1 MTGSL
6 SFIDVLYARCY
17 IFGMAEEKKEEKTK
31 KELRKVTVEFNTER
45 GTFTDVYRIIVD
57 KDTTV
62 DKEMEWRLEFAKDLI
77 PWKITEDKLL
87 KEIKNG

>member
-17 IFGMAEEKKEEKTK
+17 IFGMAEEKTK

>member
-1 MTGSL
+1 
-6 SFIDVLYARCY
+6 
-17 IFGMAEEKKEEKTK
+17 MAKEKKEEKTK

-45 GTFTDVYRIIVD
+45 GTFTDIYRIIVD

-87 KEIKNG
+87 KEIENG

>member
-1 MTGSL
+1 MHAS
-6 SFIDVLYARCY
+6 CY
-17 IFGMAEEKKEEKTK
+17 ILGLAEENKEEKTK

-45 GTFTDVYRIIVD
+45 GIFTDIYRIIVD

>member
-1 MTGSL
+1 
-6 SFIDVLYARCY
+6 
-17 IFGMAEEKKEEKTK
+17 MAEEKEEKTK

-57 KDTTV
+57 K
-62 DKEMEWRLEFAKDLI
+62 EMEWRLEFSKDLI